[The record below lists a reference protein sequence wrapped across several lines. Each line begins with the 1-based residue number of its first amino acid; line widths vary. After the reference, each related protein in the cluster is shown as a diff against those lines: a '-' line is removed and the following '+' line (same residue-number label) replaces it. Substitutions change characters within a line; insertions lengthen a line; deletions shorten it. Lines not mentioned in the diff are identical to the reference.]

1 MSARPKH
8 LSKTYARRQ
17 YGRVVIGDV
26 LYSKGG
32 SVGPRRQDDYQ
43 LVVIHSGS
51 LTLLLD
57 DEVLEVPEN
66 HAILLSPG
74 HREHFSFA
82 RDRETRHSWIALRAD
97 ALSESLRVDFAR
109 FRGPFPFLGR
119 MASLLDIARQGLAP
133 VSGADALHNRIYEEL
148 GTAILC
154 AFACAVS
161 DGHKAAETSESVLW
175 RMDRYIA
182 ENYAQPLTLNQIARA
197 AGVSRQHLLKLC
209 RLSSKPTPMEQL
221 YAKRLEVAS
230 DLLLHTGFSIAEIA
244 EQSGFLNQFHFSRR
258 FKQSLGSSPSAWR
271 GRVWAQPLG
280 KRHEA
285 NSAARVS
292 RRSPAALTVAA
303 GRRYRHF
310 YVSDNAVR
318 HDDQEQF
325 D

>member
-8 LSKTYARRQ
+8 LSKTYARRR

-66 HAILLSPG
+66 HAVLLSPG

-97 ALSESLRVDFAR
+97 ALSESLRLDFAR

-133 VSGADALHNRIYEEL
+133 VSSADALHDRIYEEL

-161 DGHKAAETSESVLW
+161 DGHKSAETSESVLW

-182 ENYAQPLTLNQIARA
+182 ENYVQPLTLNQIARA

-209 RLSSKPTPMEQL
+209 RLSSKATPMEQL

-271 GRVWAQPLG
+271 GRLWAQPLG
-280 KRHEA
+280 KRHK
-285 NSAARVS
+285 R
-292 RRSPAALTVAA
+292 
-303 GRRYRHF
+303 
-310 YVSDNAVR
+310 
-318 HDDQEQF
+318 
-325 D
+325 

>member
-32 SVGPRRQDDYQ
+32 SVGPRRQNDYQ

-57 DEVLEVPEN
+57 DDALEVPEN

-97 ALSESLRVDFAR
+97 ALSENLRVDFAR

-133 VSGADALHNRIYEEL
+133 VAGADALHNRIYEEL

-161 DGHKAAETSESVLW
+161 DGHKSAETSESVLW
-175 RMDRYIA
+175 RMDRFIA
-182 ENYAQPLTLNQIARA
+182 ENYAQPLTLNQIARSWCLSPTSAEAVPSLQQGNADGAALRQA
-197 AGVSRQHLLKLC
+197 AG
-209 RLSSKPTPMEQL
+209 
-221 YAKRLEVAS
+221 
-230 DLLLHTGFSIAEIA
+230 
-244 EQSGFLNQFHFSRR
+244 
-258 FKQSLGSSPSAWR
+258 
-271 GRVWAQPLG
+271 GRVG
-280 KRHEA
+280 
-285 NSAARVS
+285 
-292 RRSPAALTVAA
+292 PAAPYRLLDR
-303 GRRYRHF
+303 GDRR
-310 YVSDNAVR
+310 AVGLP
-318 HDDQEQF
+318 
-325 D
+325 

>member
-1 MSARPKH
+1 MDLYAMSSRPKL
-8 LSKTYARRQ
+8 LSKTYTRIQ

-32 SVGPRRQDDYQ
+32 SVGPRRQADYQ
-43 LVVIHSGS
+43 LVIIHSGS
-51 LTLLLD
+51 LTLTLD

-97 ALSESLRVDFAR
+97 AQSEKLCEDFAR

-119 MASLLDIARQGLAP
+119 MANLLDIARQGLAP
-133 VSGADALHNRIYEEL
+133 VSEAVALHNHIYEEL

-154 AFACAVS
+154 AFACAVC
-161 DGHKAAETSESVLW
+161 DGHKAAVGSDTVLW
-175 RMDRYIA
+175 RMDRFIA
-182 ENYAQPLTLNQIARA
+182 ENYAQSLTLNQIARA

-209 RLSSKPTPMEQL
+209 RLSAKATPMDQL

-244 EQSGFLNQFHFSRR
+244 EQTGFLNQFHFSRR
-258 FKQSLGSSPSAWR
+258 FKQSLGRSPSAWR
-271 GRVWAQPLG
+271 GHLWKQPLS
-280 KRHEA
+280 KR
-285 NSAARVS
+285 R
-292 RRSPAALTVAA
+292 TW
-303 GRRYRHF
+303 
-310 YVSDNAVR
+310 
-318 HDDQEQF
+318 
-325 D
+325 